1 MGSNKC
7 EYPGCDFACIDYLKY
22 TLDTVAPPDEVAALL
37 FETIQTPGGYV
48 IPPEGYWK
56 KVKKVCDENGIMT
69 IADEIITSIKWGED
83 EYGLPEPTFMM
94 ANGKPSKWPCEH
106 YFIEEFDFNPDEVS
120 Q

>member
-1 MGSNKC
+1 MYIAGKVLAVSQG
-7 EYPGCDFACIDYLKY
+7 EYSEYGVCAIFDDVGKLKAWVEKM
-22 TLDTVAPPDEVAALL
+22 VARDNAEL
-37 FETIQTPGGYV
+37 EDIG
-48 IPPEGYWK
+48 
-56 KVKKVCDENGIMT
+56 D
-69 IADEIITSIKWGED
+69 ADEIITSIKWGED